1 MHQSYATLARIV
13 SAIGETD
20 FPAEAAGAL
29 CDLADFDLAAV
40 ILHRSRRDARLVFDN
55 FDRVEGRRGIEAYV
69 RTTRRMNPIVAG
81 GPYPR
86 AVRARDFAARSGPAS
101 AHRDIVRA
109 DDEELGYRT
118 VGWPARQEEIGL
130 YFPMTGGLMEIG
142 LYRAR
147 RARPAAPALLSALD
161 AMIAPVAA
169 AFDRH
174 AVLQARPPVSSDAAA
189 SEPAAILSRREE
201 EVCHLLLLGCSTE
214 AIALRLS
221 ISRFTVKDHRKSIF
235 RKLGIS
241 ALAELFALAHRFPLW
256 RDGIAGHLDQNGR
269 GPN

>member
-1 MHQSYATLARIV
+1 MYQSCATLARIV
-13 SAIGETD
+13 GAIGEAD
-20 FPAEAAGAL
+20 FPAQTAGAL
-29 CDLADFDLAAV
+29 CDLAGFDLAAV
-40 ILHRSRRDARLVFDN
+40 ILHRGRRDARVVFDN

-86 AVRARDFAARSGPAS
+86 AVRARDFAARSGPAGV
-101 AHRDIVRA
+101 HRDIVRA

-147 RARPAAPALLSALD
+147 RDRPAAPALLSALD

-174 AVLQARPPVSSDAAA
+174 AVLEARPPVAGAAA
-189 SEPAAILSRREE
+189 APAAILSRREE
-201 EVCHLLLLGCSTE
+201 EVCRLLLLGCSTE

-221 ISRFTVKDHRKSIF
+221 IGRFTVKDHRKSIF

-256 RDGIAGHLDQNGR
+256 RDGIAGHSDQNGR